1 MFFFFDYSKLDV
13 FGDVLSGLEDWCIA
27 FNNFA
32 VTLFLY
38 LKYIFAFTLISLG
51 IFTIFDLRDMH
62 KKRVIKWSYTTNSSQ
77 KKDETKDLEEIRPNK
92 RIRFVLGSFYI
103 TMGLGIIFNF
113 AVYFLIFCLDW
124 LPDRFIF
131 DFINFS
137 GRIDPN
143 YINRIEDVEKAKYPH
158 EKTIYY
164 CVAIASFGAIL
175 DVVLSIAYILN
186 KSEVN
191 HRKTTCQLIGG
202 IIIGMLVGWTTCLP
216 LFL

>member
-1 MFFFFDYSKLDV
+1 
-13 FGDVLSGLEDWCIA
+13 
-27 FNNFA
+27 
-32 VTLFLY
+32 LFLY
-38 LKYIFAFTLISLG
+38 LKYIFAFVLICVG

-62 KKRVIKWSYTTNSSQ
+62 RKTIIKWSWTTKSSQ
-77 KKDETKDLEEIRPNK
+77 EKDNLKDSEEIHTYK
-92 RIRFVLGSFYI
+92 KIRLVLGSFYI

-143 YINRIEDVEKAKYPH
+143 YINRIEDVEKAQYTH

-164 CVAIASFGAIL
+164 CIAIASFGAIL
-175 DVVLSIAYILN
+175 DVVLSIAYIIN
-186 KSEVN
+186 NSGTN
-191 HRKTTCQLIGG
+191 HRDTITLLIGG
-202 IIIGMLVGWTTCLP
+202 IILGMLVGWTTCLP